1 MTQFR
6 ALVSA
11 GCVLFALALTF
22 VSTAYSQDKKAP
34 DSAIA
39 ELDKFISSKKIDKSS
54 PRWRTGLPKPPQA
67 DFGAGD
73 TEYFW
78 NIESNKGLIK
88 VRLWPDV
95 APMHVSST
103 IYLTRLGFYDTLPF
117 HRVITSFMAQGGC
130 PLGTGTGGPGYK
142 YAGEYSASVKHD
154 RGGLLSMA
162 NAGAGTDGSQFFLT
176 FKATPWLNNRHTLFG
191 EVVEGMDVLKVIES
205 KGSRTGK
212 PSESLFMK
220 KCTISTVA
228 IVREEFSFA
237 AIDKFIAAG
246 KVNKSVP
253 NWRKKL
259 RKPPKYVF
267 PKGKSLFWNME
278 TSKGKI
284 RIRFNPEVAPM
295 HVSSAIYLTRLGY
308 YDGLTFHRVIQGF
321 MAQGGCP
328 TGTGQDGPGYQ
339 FGGEFSKDLKH
350 DSAGVLSTANA
361 GPGTDG
367 SQFFITFGPAS
378 TLDGNY
384 TIYGKVVEGL
394 DVVKAIEKAGSAD
407 NSGKTSEK
415 LKITKC
421 TVTEK

>member
-1 MTQFR
+1 
-6 ALVSA
+6 
-11 GCVLFALALTF
+11 
-22 VSTAYSQDKKAP
+22 
-34 DSAIA
+34 
-39 ELDKFISSKKIDKSS
+39 
-54 PRWRTGLPKPPQA
+54 
-67 DFGAGD
+67 
-73 TEYFW
+73 
-78 NIESNKGLIK
+78 
-88 VRLWPDV
+88 
-95 APMHVSST
+95 
-103 IYLTRLGFYDTLPF
+103 
-117 HRVITSFMAQGGC
+117 
-130 PLGTGTGGPGYK
+130 
-142 YAGEYSASVKHD
+142 
-154 RGGLLSMA
+154 
-162 NAGAGTDGSQFFLT
+162 
-176 FKATPWLNNRHTLFG
+176 
-191 EVVEGMDVLKVIES
+191 
-205 KGSRTGK
+205 
-212 PSESLFMK
+212 
-220 KCTISTVA
+220 
-228 IVREEFSFA
+228 
-237 AIDKFIAAG
+237 
-246 KVNKSVP
+246 
-253 NWRKKL
+253 
-259 RKPPKYVF
+259 
-267 PKGKSLFWNME
+267 ME

-328 TGTGQDGPGYQ
+328 TGTGRDGPGYQ

-367 SQFFITFGPAS
+367 SQSFITFGPAS

>member
-11 GCVLFALALTF
+11 GCVLFVLALTF

-39 ELDKFISSKKIDKSS
+39 EIDKFISSKKIDKSS
-54 PRWRTGLPKPPQA
+54 PRWRLGLSKPPKA
-67 DFGAGD
+67 DFGKGD
-73 TEYFW
+73 TDYFW
-78 NIESNKGLIK
+78 NIETNKGPMK
-88 VRLWPDV
+88 VKLWSDV

-117 HRVITSFMAQGGC
+117 HRVITGFMAQGGC
-130 PLGTGTGGPGYK
+130 PIGTGTGSPGFK
-142 YAGEYSASVKHD
+142 YSGEFSSSVKHD
-154 RGGLLSMA
+154 RPGLLSMA
-162 NAGAGTDGSQFFLT
+162 NSGPGTDGSQFFLT

-191 EVVEGMDVLKVIES
+191 EVVEGLKVLKVLEAL
-205 KGSRTGK
+205 GSRTGK
-212 PSESLFMK
+212 TAEALFMK
-220 KCTISTVA
+220 KCTITTEI

-246 KVNKSVP
+246 KVNKSVL

-278 TSKGKI
+278 TNKGKI
-284 RIRFNPEVAPM
+284 RIRFIPEVAPM

-308 YDGLTFHRVIQGF
+308 YDGLIFHRVIQGF

-328 TGTGQDGPGYQ
+328 AGTGEDGPGYQ
-339 FGGEFSKDLKH
+339 FGGEFSKDVKH

-367 SQFFITFGPAS
+367 SQFFITFGPTPS
-378 TLDGNY
+378 LDGSY

-394 DVVKAIEKAGSAD
+394 DVVQALEKAGSPDA
-407 NSGKTSEK
+407 SGKTSEK